1 MKGATKKKTW
11 HLQFRS
17 ASERLS
23 VKWESEFYYAKCNCR
38 DKKWH
43 NDTAMPVIRH
53 KWEDSYAQQGVD
65 GLLTFYQLH
74 CNFAIQEVLF
84 FFRSIVEYKIWL
96 YNLPLYIYI
105 YIYIVCVTQIYID
118 TQWNS
123 AETSH
128 QWRCKKD
135 ITAVMEVGF
144 LADIVIETCLIVVVT
159 YTTGYVGECKN
170 NVMWL
175 GRSLSKWLSSQDW
188 FLGTVNPFDVS
199 LLHFWSLSV

>member
-1 MKGATKKKTW
+1 MKSATKKKTW

-23 VKWESEFYYAKCNCR
+23 VKWETEFHCAKCNCR

-43 NDTAMPVIRH
+43 NHTAMPVIRH

-65 GLLTFYQLH
+65 GLLKFYQLQ

-84 FFRSIVEYKIWL
+84 FRSMLQYKVWL
-96 YNLPLYIYI
+96 YNLPLFYIH
-105 YIYIVCVTQIYID
+105 IVCVTQIYID

-128 QWRCKKD
+128 RWRCKRD
-135 ITAVMEVGF
+135 ITEVMEVGF
-144 LADIVIETCLIVVVT
+144 LADIVIATCLTVVVT

-170 NVMWL
+170 NLIWL
-175 GRSLSKWLSSQDW
+175 ERRLSKWLSSQDW
-188 FLGTVNPFDVS
+188 FLGTVNPFHVS

>member
-1 MKGATKKKTW
+1 MVEYIKYD
-11 HLQFRS
+11 FII
-17 ASERLS
+17 
-23 VKWESEFYYAKCNCR
+23 C
-38 DKKWH
+38 
-43 NDTAMPVIRH
+43 
-53 KWEDSYAQQGVD
+53 
-65 GLLTFYQLH
+65 
-74 CNFAIQEVLF
+74 LF
-84 FFRSIVEYKIWL
+84 F
-96 YNLPLYIYI
+96 
-105 YIYIVCVTQIYID
+105 IYIVCVIQIYID

-123 AETSH
+123 AEDSH
-128 QWRCKKD
+128 QWKCKKD

-144 LADIVIETCLIVVVT
+144 LADIVIATCLIVVVT